1 MTEKYTVTAASARF
15 HQGVLELTKEQ
26 AASRLHNLKAKGKG
40 CYEIVNPVEFKR
52 GEVIGYDGAL
62 PKALGDLM
70 ETEAK
75 QLTKKEKAKQEAEAK
90 AKAEAAKKLAEEAEA
105 RTKAAWEGSEELQKT
120 FPAFADYLASL
131 LADEGGEQ

>member
-1 MTEKYTVTAASARF
+1 MTEKYTVTAASARL

-26 AASRLHNLKAKGKG
+26 AASRLHNLKPKGKG
-40 CYEIVNPVEFKR
+40 LYEIVNPVEFKR
-52 GEVIGYDGAL
+52 GEVIGYDGDL

-75 QLTKKEKAKQEAEAK
+75 QLSKKEKAEAKKAAEAK
-90 AKAEAAKKLAEEAEA
+90 AKAEEEAAAAEVEA
-105 RTKAAWEGSEELQKT
+105 KAAWEGSEELQQT

-131 LADEGGEQ
+131 AADAGDGN